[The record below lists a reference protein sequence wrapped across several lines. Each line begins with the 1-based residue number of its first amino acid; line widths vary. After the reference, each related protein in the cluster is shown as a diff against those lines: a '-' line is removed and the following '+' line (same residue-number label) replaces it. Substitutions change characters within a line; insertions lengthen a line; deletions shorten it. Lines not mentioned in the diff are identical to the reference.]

1 MTELLPTLR
10 EYADRGDRKMNV
22 ATLPLDIYELAIA
35 ALARALTGVSEQAED
50 EGLWFQ
56 PKYIT
61 EDVFQRALRRLHE
74 AVEGKTSAECA
85 RAVLD

>member
-1 MTELLPTLR
+1 MEDP
-10 EYADRGDRKMNV
+10 KIVV
-22 ATLPLDIYELAIA
+22 A
-35 ALARALTGVSEQAED
+35 EQAED

-61 EDVFQRALRRLHE
+61 EDYLQKALRRLHA
-74 AVEGKTSAECA
+74 AVEGKIAEQCA